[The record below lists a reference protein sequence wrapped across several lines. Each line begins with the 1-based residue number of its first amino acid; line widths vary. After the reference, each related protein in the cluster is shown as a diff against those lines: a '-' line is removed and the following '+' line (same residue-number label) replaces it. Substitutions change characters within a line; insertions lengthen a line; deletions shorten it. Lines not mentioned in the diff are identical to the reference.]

1 MKIFA
6 FILGVLV
13 VFYTTTVNAAAEN
26 IQGPI
31 SIRDSAV
38 VSGDLV
44 RLGDIFVNA
53 GPNAKKAVAYSPEPG
68 KRAIFDANWLYRI
81 SKHFS
86 LNWRPQSNRDRIV
99 VVRDSQTISAAEIEN
114 YILAT
119 LLQKGAD
126 PEMQVDLDN
135 RLLRLYVEGS
145 ANATVGVESA
155 TFDARSRRFSAYV
168 TAPADDPAAQRIRV
182 TGRLYQMKNIP
193 VLVHPMGR
201 NEIIRK
207 RDIQLIKLRSDKI
220 QRSSIVKAENLVG
233 MAPRRNL
240 RAGIPVRMSEI
251 RRPLLVEKNSLV
263 TIYLKTPLMSLSAK
277 GKALESG
284 GKGDTV
290 RIRNNQSK
298 HVIDAVVTGANTVSV
313 QAFGR
318 VALN

>member
-1 MKIFA
+1 MKIIA
-6 FILGVLV
+6 FILGLLV
-13 VFYTTTVNAAAEN
+13 AFYATTADAAADD
-26 IQGPI
+26 ISGPV
-31 SIRDSAV
+31 SLRDSAV

-53 GPNAKKAVAYSPEPG
+53 GQNAEKAVAYSPEPG

-81 SKHFS
+81 ANHFG
-86 LNWRPQSNRDRIV
+86 LRWRPQGNRERIV
-99 VVRDSQTISAAEIEN
+99 VMRDSQTISAAEIGN
-114 YILAT
+114 HILAA

-135 RLLRLYVEGS
+135 RLLRLFVDGA

-155 TFDARSRRFSAYV
+155 TFDTRSRRFSAYI
-168 TAPADDPAAQRIRV
+168 TAPADDPTAQRIRV
-182 TGRLYQMKNIP
+182 TGRLYQMKDVP
-193 VLVHPMGR
+193 VLIRPIR
-201 NEIIRK
+201 SNEIIRK
-207 RDIQLIKLRSDKI
+207 RDIKLVKLRSDQI
-220 QRSSIVKAENLVG
+220 QRGSIELAENLVG
-233 MAPRRNL
+233 MAPRRGL
-240 RAGIPVRMSEI
+240 RAGTPVRVSEI

-284 GKGDTV
+284 GQGDTV

-298 HVIDAVVTGANTVSV
+298 HVIDAVVTGASTVTVYS
-313 QAFGR
+313 FGR